1 VFYNKKINIEEGC
14 GQMVSLDPGIF
25 LAAMGI
31 TLLEISEASAVGL
44 AISAE
49 GGNKAFLYVALGVL
63 IVFVIT
69 FAVGQEIARLPILI
83 VRLVA
88 GVLLLYFGLRLAR
101 SARRAVVRSRNSV
114 GPKEESIE
122 KGVFYTGFTVGL
134 VEAFEAAIV
143 LVALIPNN
151 FNSALYG
158 MIIGLLI
165 VVIGTIALKSQVRK
179 IKQANMKVVV
189 SALLLSFSAFWFGEA
204 AFRTSN
210 SWYFDLWLIPLFAV
224 FGVGVYLF
232 AHRN

>member
-1 VFYNKKINIEEGC
+1 MVFVN
-14 GQMVSLDPGIF
+14 PGIF
-25 LAAMGI
+25 LAALGI

-63 IVFVIT
+63 IVFIIT
-69 FAVGQEIARLPILI
+69 FVVGQQIARLPILL

-101 SARRAVVRSRNSV
+101 SARRAVVRSRQSV
-114 GPKEESIE
+114 SAKEESLE
-122 KGVFYTGFTVGL
+122 KGIFYTAFSVGL

-143 LVALIPNN
+143 LVALIPMN
-151 FNSALYG
+151 FSATLYG
-158 MIIGLLI
+158 MSLGVLI
-165 VVIGTIALKSQVRK
+165 VIVGTIVLKSQVRK

-204 AFRTSN
+204 VVRPS
-210 SWYFDLWLIPLFAV
+210 DLWLIPLFIV
-224 FGVGVYLF
+224 FGVAVYLF
-232 AHRN
+232 AHRK

>member
-1 VFYNKKINIEEGC
+1 VNSGKRINIVDKC
-14 GQMVSLDPGIF
+14 RSMFFLDPGIF

-44 AISAE
+44 AVSAE

-63 IVFVIT
+63 IVLVIT
-69 FAVGQEIARLPILI
+69 FAVGQQISRLPILF

-101 SARRAVVRSRNSV
+101 SARRAVVRSRRF
-114 GPKEESIE
+114 ESQKAESLE
-122 KGVFYTGFTVGL
+122 KGIFYTAFSVGL
-134 VEAFEAAIV
+134 VESFEAAIV

-151 FNSALYG
+151 FNSTLYG
-158 MIIGLLI
+158 MILGLII
-165 VVIGTIALKSQVRK
+165 VVVGTVVLKSQVRK

-204 AFRTSN
+204 VIKIS
-210 SWYFDLWLIPLFAV
+210 DLWLIPLFII
-224 FGVGVYLF
+224 FGVAVYLF
-232 AHRN
+232 AHRK

>member
-1 VFYNKKINIEEGC
+1 
-14 GQMVSLDPGIF
+14 MVLLDPGIF
-25 LAAMGI
+25 LAATGI

-88 GVLLLYFGLRLAR
+88 GILLLYFGLRLAR
-101 SARRAVVRSRNSV
+101 SARRAVIRSRVSV
-114 GPKEESIE
+114 GAKDETIE
-122 KGVFYTGFTVGL
+122 RGVFYTGFTVGL

-143 LVALIPNN
+143 LVALIPNG
-151 FNSALYG
+151 FDSALYG
-158 MIIGLLI
+158 MILGLL
-165 VVIGTIALKSQVRK
+165 VVVVGTAVLKSQVRK

-189 SALLLSFSAFWFGEA
+189 SALLLSFSVFWFGEA
-204 AFRTSN
+204 AFRPSN
-210 SWYFDLWLIPLFAV
+210 NWTVDLWLIPLFAV
-224 FGVGVYLF
+224 FGVSVYLF
-232 AHRN
+232 AHRKWEAKSQSSTNRIE

>member
-1 VFYNKKINIEEGC
+1 MFF
-14 GQMVSLDPGIF
+14 LDPGIF

-44 AISAE
+44 AVSAE

-63 IVFVIT
+63 IVLVIT
-69 FAVGQEIARLPILI
+69 FAVGQQISRLPILF

-101 SARRAVVRSRNSV
+101 SARRAVVRSRRF
-114 GPKEESIE
+114 ESQKAESLE
-122 KGVFYTGFTVGL
+122 KGIFYTAFSVGL
-134 VEAFEAAIV
+134 VESFEAAIV

-151 FNSALYG
+151 FNSTLYG
-158 MIIGLLI
+158 MILGLII
-165 VVIGTIALKSQVRK
+165 VVVGTVVLKSQVRK

-204 AFRTSN
+204 VIKIS
-210 SWYFDLWLIPLFAV
+210 DLWLIPLFII
-224 FGVGVYLF
+224 FGVAVYLF
-232 AHRN
+232 AHRK